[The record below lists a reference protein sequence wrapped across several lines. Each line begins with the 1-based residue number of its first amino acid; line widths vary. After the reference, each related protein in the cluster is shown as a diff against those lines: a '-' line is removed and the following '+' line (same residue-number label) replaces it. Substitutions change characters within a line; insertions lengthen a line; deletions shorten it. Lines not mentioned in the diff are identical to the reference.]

1 MVVATPA
8 TCPLCSSAGR
18 PALEQVQDYYFQ
30 CPGQWTILQCQ
41 SPACGAAWI
50 DPAPSDELLS
60 LAYSTYY
67 THEEPAES
75 PLKAQVKRLMVKLAL
90 AAPQGLLSRRDLTG
104 QARLVEDAFCN
115 IGAMRP
121 LPKGTIL
128 DVGAGNGDRLDV
140 LQQAGWGKAMGVE
153 IDSKAVEAAR
163 AQGRQIETGT
173 ADAIPLADGSVDAV
187 IMHHVIEH
195 VPDPGKALRET
206 GRVLVR
212 GSGRLAILTP
222 NFNSLSRLKW
232 GRYWRGVEAPRHLH
246 IFTLASLRRLL
257 EANGFVIETGRCS
270 ARSRAWTDAV
280 SGEAAAKAGEPVPAS
295 VGAPTEDMGEELL
308 FVARFTG

>member
-1 MVVATPA
+1 MVEAHPA
-8 TCPLCSSAGR
+8 TCPLCASLGK
-18 PALEQVQDYYFQ
+18 PVLEQVQDYYFH

-41 SPACGAAWI
+41 SGTCGVAWI
-50 DPAPSDELLS
+50 DPAPSEELLS

-67 THEEPAES
+67 THEEPADS
-75 PLKAQVKRLMVKLAL
+75 PLKAQVKQLIVKLAL

-104 QARLVEDAFCN
+104 QLRLVEDAFCN

-121 LPKGTIL
+121 LPRGTIL
-128 DVGAGNGDRLDV
+128 DVGAGNGNRLDV
-140 LQQAGWGKAMGVE
+140 LLRAGWGKAIGVE

-163 AQGRQIETGT
+163 AQGRQVDTGT
-173 ADAIPLADGSVDAV
+173 ADAIPLSDGSVDAA

-195 VPDPGKALRET
+195 VPDPGEALREI

-212 GSGRLAILTP
+212 GTGRLAILTP

-232 GRYWRGVEAPRHLH
+232 AKFWRGVEAPRHLH
-246 IFTLASLRRLL
+246 IFTQASLSRLL
-257 EANGFVIETGRCS
+257 QANGFVIETGRCS

-280 SGEAAAKAGEPVPAS
+280 SGEAAAKAGAPVPAT
-295 VGAPTEDMGEELL
+295 VRAPTDEMGEELL
-308 FVARFTG
+308 YVARYAG